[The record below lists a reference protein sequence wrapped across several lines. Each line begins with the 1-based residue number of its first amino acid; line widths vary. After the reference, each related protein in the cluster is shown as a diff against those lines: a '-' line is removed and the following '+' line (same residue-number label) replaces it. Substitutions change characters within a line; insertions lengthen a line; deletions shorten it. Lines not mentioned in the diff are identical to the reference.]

1 MKIIKKCFKNKLVK
15 NENENN
21 QKRDENKVKKK

>member
-1 MKIIKKCFKNKLVK
+1 MRKKIIKKCYKNKLVK

-21 QKRDENKVKKK
+21 KKNVIRIK